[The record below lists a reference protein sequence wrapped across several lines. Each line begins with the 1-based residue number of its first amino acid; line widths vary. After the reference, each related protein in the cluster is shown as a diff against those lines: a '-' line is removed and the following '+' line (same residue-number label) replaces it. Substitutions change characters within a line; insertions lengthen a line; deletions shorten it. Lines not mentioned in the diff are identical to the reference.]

1 MLSTDPWW
9 IFHMSKELKL
19 KCRGWETAGYWVQK
33 YKRFRPWLTADL
45 CLYVVTAVS
54 LATSGSDVSTE
65 TWSGG
70 NCAMP
75 ATGGSGASPR
85 WLPVWWCCFCYCSW
99 GCAGLRNT
107 GDFASI
113 GTFNLLLAPPR
124 GFLRWAASTHL
135 LHLKTGIT
143 VKENKKRSRISLL

>member
-1 MLSTDPWW
+1 MLSTDLWW
-9 IFHMSKELKL
+9 IFRMSKELKL

-54 LATSGSDVSTE
+54 LATSGSGVSTE

-70 NCAMP
+70 SCVMP
-75 ATGGSGASPR
+75 AAGGSGASPR
-85 WLPVWWCCFCYCSW
+85 WSSAWWCWSCYCSW
-99 GCAGLRNT
+99 GCAGLRDT

-113 GTFNLLLAPPR
+113 GTFNLLLAPP
-124 GFLRWAASTHL
+124 GASWDELL
-135 LHLKTGIT
+135 LHTYLKTGIT
-143 VKENKKRSRISLL
+143 VKGNKKWSRISLL